1 MQTQMILI
9 SYWDL
14 AILSVLVF
22 LTGFLLWLNGFTH
35 VKQYFWAN
43 VRTVVQLSFMGVW
56 LSWVFY
62 ADNPIWVALVGAIML
77 LAAGYEISKRQ
88 QYRFKKL
95 SSILIGLWSLSVTAL
110 VLLILVLTVVI
121 QPEPWYQPQYAI
133 PLLGMLL
140 GNSMTAIG
148 VGLDNLTRNSKQLRA
163 KIEAQ
168 LALGYTAKE
177 SMKFIKQQA
186 LHASMIPV
194 INMLVAAGI
203 ISLPG
208 MMTGQILAG
217 ADPMEAVKYQIMIM
231 LLIATSTA
239 TGTII
244 AINLAAR
251 KLFDERQRL
260 DLESLQKV
268 KK

>member
-1 MQTQMILI
+1 MNTEMILI

-14 AILSVLVF
+14 AMLSVLVV
-22 LTGFLLWLNGFTH
+22 LMGAVLALSGFSQ
-35 VKQYFWAN
+35 VRQYYWAN
-43 VRTVVQLSFMGVW
+43 VRTVAQLSFMGVW
-56 LSWVFY
+56 LSWVFNS
-62 ADNPIWVALVGAIML
+62 DNPLWVALVGLIML

-95 SSILIGLWSLSVTAL
+95 SSILIGLLSLSITAL
-110 VLLILVLTVVI
+110 VLLILVLTLLI
-121 QPEPWYQPQYAI
+121 QPDPWYQPQYAI

-148 VGLDNLTRNSKQLRA
+148 VGLDNLTRNAKQL
-163 KIEAQ
+163 KHKVEAQ
-168 LALGYTAKE
+168 LALGYSAQE
-177 SMKFIKQQA
+177 SMKFIQQQA
-186 LHASMIPV
+186 LHAAMIPV

-231 LLIATSTA
+231 LLIATATA
-239 TGTII
+239 AGTLI
-244 AINLAAR
+244 AIKMAER
-251 KLFDERQRL
+251 KLFDCRQRL
-260 DLESLQKV
+260 NLSVLTKV
-268 KK
+268 R

>member
-1 MQTQMILI
+1 MILI

-14 AILSVLVF
+14 LTLSF
-22 LTGFLLWLNGFTH
+22 LAFLIGILLWLNGFSQ
-35 VKQYFWAN
+35 VKQFWWAN
-43 VRTVVQLSFMGVW
+43 IRMGLQLLLMGVW

-62 ADNPIWVALVGAIML
+62 SDNPLWIVLVGVVML
-77 LAAGYEISKRQ
+77 SAAGYEITKRQ
-88 QYRFKKL
+88 QYRFTRFRGL
-95 SSILIGLWSLSVTAL
+95 MIGFLSLSFTAL
-110 VLLILVLTVVI
+110 LLLVGVLTLVI
-121 QPEPWYQPQYAI
+121 QPEPWYQAQYAI

-148 VGLDNLTRNSKQLRA
+148 LGLDTLTRNAVQMRA

-168 LALGYTAKE
+168 LALGKTAKQ
-177 SMKFIKQQA
+177 SLNFIKQQS
-186 LHASMIPV
+186 LHSAMIPV

-231 LLIATSTA
+231 LLIASST
-239 TGTII
+239 GLGILI
-244 AINLAAR
+244 AVELASR
-251 KLFDERQRL
+251 QLFDGRQRL
-260 DLESLQKV
+260 TLKGL
-268 KK
+268 KKHK